1 MMRWGA
7 GWRAVASSAPV
18 RHRGEVGSLLTR
30 PSGPNIWRPRSEG
43 AEYLIVIDLPPRVT
57 EVCAE
62 GLCGLP
68 AKSAEQVS
76 SVAGIRMDLL
86 MNRVYRGNHSHGP
99 MDSQTEAGAP
109 LGLPRGGGG
118 GSACRG
124 GVRPRAGSRFL

>member
-76 SVAGIRMDLL
+76 SGAGIRMDLL
-86 MNRVYRGNHSHGP
+86 MNRGYRGNHSHGP
-99 MDSQTEAGAP
+99 MDSQTEAGPPVVLQRWVA
-109 LGLPRGGGG
+109 RA
-118 GSACRG
+118 SACSVGFSR
-124 GVRPRAGSRFL
+124 RP